1 MISRILC
8 LAARP
13 SGKLTTEYLE
23 LADISLAPLLDGD
36 VLVRNTWL
44 SIDPS
49 IRLRLGDS
57 APSGYLPPL
66 GIGEALVGL
75 ALGVVV
81 ESRDEN
87 FRPGDLVSH
96 MYGYRDF
103 AVVSATAGGLGGAG
117 TLTRIDTQDWPQQ
130 WFLGPLGSS
139 GLTAYVG
146 LFEVMDIRPSDT
158 VWISAAAGAVGSI
171 ATQLAAHHGC
181 TVIASAGSRRKADH
195 LVDALGAS
203 RSFDYHDGDMD
214 SLLARAAPDGID
226 AYFDNVGG
234 SHFTAALD
242 ALRSEGRVA
251 MCGAISTYETSNTLP
266 SNLFQ
271 ITAKSLSV
279 RGFRAGSFGHLY
291 DTMRSTVGSRLVD
304 GTMIYEESVYDG
316 LEQASTALVDLL
328 NGRTSGKTLCRL

>member
-130 WFLGPLGSS
+130 WFLGPLGS
-139 GLTAYVG
+139 
-146 LFEVMDIRPSDT
+146 
-158 VWISAAAGAVGSI
+158 
-171 ATQLAAHHGC
+171 
-181 TVIASAGSRRKADH
+181 SAGSRRKADH

>member
-1 MISRILC
+1 MLSRTLC

-13 SGKLTTEYLE
+13 SGKLATMHLE
-23 LADISLAPLLDGD
+23 LQEIPLAPLLDGD

-44 SIDPS
+44 SVDPS
-49 IRLRLGDS
+49 IRLRLGES

-66 GIGEALVGL
+66 SVGEALVGL
-75 ALGVVV
+75 ALGTVV
-81 ESRDEN
+81 ESRHEN
-87 FRPGDLVSH
+87 FQPGDLVSH
-96 MYGYRDF
+96 MYGYRDY
-103 AVVSATAGGLGGAG
+103 ATVSATAGGLGGAG
-117 TLTRIDTQDWPQQ
+117 TLTKIDAGDWPHQ

-146 LFEVMDIRPSDT
+146 LFEVLDIRPSDV

-171 ATQLAAHHGC
+171 ATQLAGHHGC
-181 TVIASAGSRRKADH
+181 TVIASAGSRLKADH

-214 SLLARAAPDGID
+214 SLLAQAAPQGID

-234 SHFTAALD
+234 SHFTAALN
-242 ALRSEGRVA
+242 ALRPEGRVA

-271 ITAKSLSV
+271 ITAKSLSI

-291 DTMRSTVGSRLVD
+291 DRMRSTVGSRLAD

-316 LEQASTALVDLL
+316 LELASTALVDLL